1 MDLSYLDFDGFRIK
15 DVSVSGWVIKDS
27 NGIVKM
33 NGNKH
38 LSNALI
44 IIAECITMRDDVL
57 AGRDNGFLNMEI

>member
-44 IIAECITMRDDVL
+44 IIAEYITMRDDVL